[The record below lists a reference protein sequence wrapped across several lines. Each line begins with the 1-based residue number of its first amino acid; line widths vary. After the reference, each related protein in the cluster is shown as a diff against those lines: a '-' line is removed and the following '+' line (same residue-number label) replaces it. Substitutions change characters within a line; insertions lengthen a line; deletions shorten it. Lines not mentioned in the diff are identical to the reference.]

1 MSKPARNWRIE
12 KARRTKKGQVR
23 VLRTGRGAT
32 RQAISLGVVTQA
44 EGDRAK
50 AQMNLEEAQGTA
62 QRVISLHEA
71 NPEACIA
78 YLLGDP
84 AVELLR
90 IPPAYGTWSLRRY
103 YTEVFEPVRSLA
115 VRGWPQERNRWTQI
129 LNKIGH
135 VRLRDI
141 DKWVVADWLDGL
153 GHWVSS
159 VT

>member
-78 YLLGDP
+78 YLLGGSGGG
-84 AVELLR
+84 AVANSSGVRDLVTEALL
-90 IPPAYGTWSLRRY
+90 
-103 YTEVFEPVRSLA
+103 
-115 VRGWPQERNRWTQI
+115 
-129 LNKIGH
+129 H
-135 VRLRDI
+135 
-141 DKWVVADWLDGL
+141 
-153 GHWVSS
+153 
-159 VT
+159 